1 MEDGVTD
8 HYASEGVAYRCRRL
22 QGVVGHLES
31 SDVSSKAMIS
41 TFSIV
46 ILSIYTPVFFSVSL
60 TCHS

>member
-1 MEDGVTD
+1 MEDGITD
-8 HYASEGVAYRCRRL
+8 HYASEGVAHRCRGL

-46 ILSIYTPVFFSVSL
+46 SCLFAHLCSSESP
-60 TCHS
+60 